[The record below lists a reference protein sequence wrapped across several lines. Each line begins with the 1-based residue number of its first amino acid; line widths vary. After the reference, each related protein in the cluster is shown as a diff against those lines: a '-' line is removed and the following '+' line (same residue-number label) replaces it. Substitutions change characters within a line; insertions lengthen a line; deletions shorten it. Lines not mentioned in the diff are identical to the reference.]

1 MRGDIVYRIYG
12 VHAGRAEDTHF
23 GTHRTVAEREL
34 QSPEF
39 ADVAVRWS
47 LIGDVLT
54 ATRFLKPAV
63 RTQLQN
69 SPKRETWCMGA
80 GFVCCMYKGV
90 FDAPQ
95 IEQFFAHARAT
106 LAAAS

>member
-1 MRGDIVYRIYG
+1 MAQY
-12 VHAGRAEDTHF
+12 
-23 GTHRTVAEREL
+23 HRFLRRDVRKREL
-34 QSPEF
+34 TSPEF

-47 LIGDVLT
+47 LIGDALT

-63 RTQLQN
+63 RTQLLN
-69 SPKRETWCMGA
+69 SPKQETWCMGA
-80 GFVCCMYKGV
+80 GFVCCRYKGV